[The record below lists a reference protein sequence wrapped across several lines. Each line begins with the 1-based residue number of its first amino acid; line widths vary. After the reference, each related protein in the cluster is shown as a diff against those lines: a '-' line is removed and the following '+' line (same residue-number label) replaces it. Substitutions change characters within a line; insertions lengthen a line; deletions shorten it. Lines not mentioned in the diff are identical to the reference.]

1 MTSLE
6 VYAGGDRQTLREL
19 HVLANAPKLIPDSF
33 KAGGKS
39 DGAIDWGA
47 VVLAGQACR
56 RLGLDPLADLNRFPV
71 VKGAVYP
78 MAEIWRL
85 MARRHGWLVTLPVD
99 TPEKVIVDLLH
110 RTTGEHP
117 PPFEMTMD
125 QARDLSTNRTAEG
138 VKVNPL
144 YQGIGGARA
153 MLQARATMAAIRL
166 NAPEV
171 LRDPATQGWAVDPL
185 PGQPLTP
192 GQGTAAAIDPEP
204 APGLAA
210 ATIDP
215 ADIGLV
221 ATAVTVLTQTHPD
234 LAARTRTRWKQ
245 QLPGVTIANIHTAD
259 QLTRAALLALEALLD
274 ALTDRLD
281 PDRCPDDIDELDAG
295 RPFEPDPDRK
305 EDGSGGYRYDPEDGR
320 PSLTGDQTDQ
330 VGW

>member
-1 MTSLE
+1 
-6 VYAGGDRQTLREL
+6 
-19 HVLANAPKLIPDSF
+19 
-33 KAGGKS
+33 
-39 DGAIDWGA
+39 
-47 VVLAGQACR
+47 
-56 RLGLDPLADLNRFPV
+56 
-71 VKGAVYP
+71 
-78 MAEIWRL
+78 MAEVWRV
-85 MARRHGWLVTLPVD
+85 MARRHGWTVTTPID
-99 TPEKVIVDLLH
+99 TDQRVVVVMANRH
-110 RTTGEHP
+110 TGETA
-117 PPFEMTMD
+117 PPFEMTM
-125 QARDLSTNRTAEG
+125 AEALKLG
-138 VKVNPL
+138 NAANNSL
-144 YQGIGGARA
+144 YQAIPRS
-153 MLQARATMAAIRL
+153 MLRARATMTAIRL
-166 NAPEV
+166 NAPDV

-245 QLPGVTIANIHTAD
+245 QLPGVTIANLHTAD
-259 QLTRAALLALEALLD
+259 QLTRAALLALEA
-274 ALTDRLD
+274 
-281 PDRCPDDIDELDAG
+281 
-295 RPFEPDPDRK
+295 FEPDPDRK